1 MVPGATWPQTAA
13 RNLGGPMSISST
25 SPLAAGTTR
34 RARMAAAGE
43 RRPVVLIW
51 VGVLL
56 FSIGPVLVG
65 ASAVSGPVLSFW
77 RLWFGVAVMG
87 AATIVHVRVTGR
99 RPDRVGW
106 SWAGRAGVAFGLHQL
121 AFMSAIK
128 ATSVVDVTLMQV
140 LSPMFVALLAA
151 PLFGER
157 PGAAF
162 RLWSVVAVLGAG
174 IVVLAGASG
183 PEGAP
188 LGMVLAIVNVALFA
202 VYFVWSKQGRDHID
216 VVPFLFGVV
225 LAAGVTVSAYVVA
238 AGESPGS
245 ATAKDLLLAATIAV
259 VPGALGH
266 FVSTWP
272 LRWVAANIPP
282 VLQLT
287 TPFLAGALAWLLLD
301 QRITALHLLGGL
313 VTVAGV
319 AGAILSPSGRRLAAA
334 RPPVD
339 VVADGA

>member
-1 MVPGATWPQTAA
+1 MTTSDVLPSSASTPGA
-13 RNLGGPMSISST
+13 RL
-25 SPLAAGTTR
+25 
-34 RARMAAAGE
+34 AAAGE
-43 RRPVVLIW
+43 RRPVALLW

-56 FSIGPVLVG
+56 FSLGPVLVG
-65 ASAVSGPVLSFW
+65 ASSVSGPVLSFW
-77 RLWFGVAVMG
+77 RLWIGTAVMG
-87 AATIVHVRVTGR
+87 AATLVHVRVTGR
-99 RPDRVGW
+99 RPDLPGW

-140 LSPMFVALLAA
+140 LSPMFVAVLAI

-162 RLWSVVAVLGAG
+162 RLWSVVAVVGAA

-188 LGMVLAIVNVALFA
+188 LGMLLAVVNVAFFA
-202 VYFVWSKQGRDHID
+202 VYFVWSKQARAHID
-216 VVPFLFGVV
+216 VIPFLFGVV
-225 LAAGVTVSAYVVA
+225 LAAGLTVSGYVVLV
-238 AGESPGS
+238 GESPGS
-245 ATAKDLLLAATIAV
+245 AAARDLLLAATIAV

-282 VLQLT
+282 VVQLT
-287 TPFLAGALAWLLLD
+287 TPFLAGGLAWLLLD
-301 QRITALHLLGGL
+301 QPITPLHLLGGL

-319 AGAILSPSGRRLAAA
+319 AGAILSPSGRRLAAS
-334 RPPVD
+334 RPGTSPEDEVFPPS
-339 VVADGA
+339 

>member
-1 MVPGATWPQTAA
+1 MPAPDLLPSPTSSRGA
-13 RNLGGPMSISST
+13 RL
-25 SPLAAGTTR
+25 
-34 RARMAAAGE
+34 AAAGE
-43 RRPVVLIW
+43 RRPVALLW

-56 FSIGPVLVG
+56 FSLGPVLVG
-65 ASAVSGPVLSFW
+65 ASTVSGPVLSFW
-77 RLWFGVAVMG
+77 RLWIGTAVMG
-87 AATIVHVRVTGR
+87 VATVVHVGVTGR
-99 RPDRVGW
+99 RPDLLGW
-106 SWAGRAGVAFGLHQL
+106 SWAARAGVAFGLHQL

-140 LSPMFVALLAA
+140 LSPMFVAVLAI

-162 RLWSVVAVLGAG
+162 RLWSVVAVVGAG

-188 LGMVLAIVNVALFA
+188 LGMVLAVVNVAFFA
-202 VYFVWSKQGRDHID
+202 VYFVWSKQARAHID
-216 VVPFLFGVV
+216 VIPFLFGVV
-225 LAAGVTVSAYVVA
+225 LAAGVTVSAYVVL

-245 ATAKDLLLAATIAV
+245 ASARDLLLAATIAV

-282 VLQLT
+282 VVQLT
-287 TPFLAGALAWLLLD
+287 TPFLAGALAWLLLG
-301 QRITALHLLGGL
+301 QRITSLHLVGGL

-319 AGAILSPSGRRLAAA
+319 AGAILSPSGRRLAAS
-334 RPPVD
+334 RTSV
-339 VVADGA
+339 GAPGEGS

>member
-1 MVPGATWPQTAA
+1 MTTSDVLPSSASTPGA
-13 RNLGGPMSISST
+13 RL
-25 SPLAAGTTR
+25 
-34 RARMAAAGE
+34 AAAGE
-43 RRPVVLIW
+43 RRPVALLW

-56 FSIGPVLVG
+56 FSLGPVLVG
-65 ASAVSGPVLSFW
+65 ASSVSGPVLSFW
-77 RLWFGVAVMG
+77 RLWIGTAVMG
-87 AATIVHVRVTGR
+87 VATLVHVRVTGR
-99 RPDRVGW
+99 RPDLPGW

-140 LSPMFVALLAA
+140 LSPMFVAVLAI

-162 RLWSVVAVLGAG
+162 RLWSVVAVVGAA

-188 LGMVLAIVNVALFA
+188 LGMLLAVVNVAFFA
-202 VYFVWSKQGRDHID
+202 VYFVWSKQARAHID
-216 VVPFLFGVV
+216 VIPFLFGVV
-225 LAAGVTVSAYVVA
+225 LAAGLTVSGYVVLV
-238 AGESPGS
+238 GESPGS
-245 ATAKDLLLAATIAV
+245 AAARDLLLAATIAV

-266 FVSTWP
+266 FASTWP

-282 VLQLT
+282 VVQLT
-287 TPFLAGALAWLLLD
+287 TPFLAGGLAWLLLD
-301 QRITALHLLGGL
+301 QPVTPLHLLGGL

-319 AGAILSPSGRRLAAA
+319 AGAILSPSGRRLAAS
-334 RPPVD
+334 RPGTSPED
-339 VVADGA
+339 EVVAPS

>member
-1 MVPGATWPQTAA
+1 MPAPDLLPSPTSSRGA
-13 RNLGGPMSISST
+13 RL
-25 SPLAAGTTR
+25 
-34 RARMAAAGE
+34 AAAGE
-43 RRPVVLIW
+43 RRPVALLW
-51 VGVLL
+51 LGVLL
-56 FSIGPVLVG
+56 FSLGPVLVG
-65 ASAVSGPVLSFW
+65 ASTVSGPVLSFW
-77 RLWFGVAVMG
+77 RLWIGSAVMG
-87 AATIVHVRVTGR
+87 VATVVHVGVTGR
-99 RPDRVGW
+99 RPDRSGW
-106 SWAGRAGVAFGLHQL
+106 SWAARAGVAFGLHQL

-140 LSPMFVALLAA
+140 LSPMFVAVLAI

-162 RLWSVVAVLGAG
+162 RLWSVVAVVGAG

-188 LGMVLAIVNVALFA
+188 LGMLLAVVNVAFFA
-202 VYFVWSKQGRDHID
+202 VYFVWSKQARAHID
-216 VVPFLFGVV
+216 VIPFLFGVV
-225 LAAGVTVSAYVVA
+225 LAAGVTVSAYVVL

-245 ATAKDLLLAATIAV
+245 APARDLLLTATIAV

-282 VLQLT
+282 VVQLT

-301 QRITALHLLGGL
+301 QAITSLHLLGGL

-319 AGAILSPSGRRLAAA
+319 AGAILSPSGRRLAAS
-334 RPPVD
+334 RTSV
-339 VVADGA
+339 GAPGEGS